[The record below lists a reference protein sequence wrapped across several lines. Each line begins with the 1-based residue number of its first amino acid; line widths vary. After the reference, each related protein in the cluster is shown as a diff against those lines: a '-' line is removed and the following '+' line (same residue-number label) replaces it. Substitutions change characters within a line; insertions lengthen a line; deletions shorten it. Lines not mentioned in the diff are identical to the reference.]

1 MIEHGSARRLGA
13 QVAVVPAREQ
23 IDGAHQDGVG
33 EQAPEGDGDP
43 GPSSGPGRSMT
54 TEQEED
60 GDHDDRVADEKE
72 QELGRGKRSGEIR
85 SEHGLQS
92 SSQTPVSDQNERHF
106 SGPEETEGAEQ
117 EGDVAERQR
126 QILIELETV
135 AQLQHPERDRQTGK
149 KEASGSVDRVGPA
162 VVAAGPKSQRRSQGY
177 DDQRDQVVE
186 AEKDKGVFHS
196 ESLRQGS
203 CRFTL
208 SGAGNDERKRGGT
221 MRWQG
226 RRESENVIDQTGGG
240 GGGGGRGRL
249 IGGGGVGTVVVV
261 GLLFFM
267 GYSPLQILDVVTG
280 GGGRQTSAPARQ
292 SGPSTAD
299 PDQKQFV
306 SVVLADTEE
315 VWSEL
320 FAQRGMTYQDPR
332 LVLFDGSVDSACGMA
347 DAAVGPFY
355 CPPDQNLYL
364 DLSFFGQLA
373 GELKAPGDFA
383 QAYVIGHEVGH
394 HVQNLTGV
402 LPKVNQAKA
411 GMSKEEANALQV
423 RVELQADYYAGV
435 WAHHAQRRFQ
445 ILEPGDI
452 EEALRAASSI
462 GDDTLQRKSRG
473 YVVPDS
479 FTHGTSEQ
487 RTRWFKRG
495 FERGD
500 WQGGDTFGARSL

>member
-1 MIEHGSARRLGA
+1 
-13 QVAVVPAREQ
+13 
-23 IDGAHQDGVG
+23 
-33 EQAPEGDGDP
+33 
-43 GPSSGPGRSMT
+43 
-54 TEQEED
+54 
-60 GDHDDRVADEKE
+60 
-72 QELGRGKRSGEIR
+72 
-85 SEHGLQS
+85 
-92 SSQTPVSDQNERHF
+92 
-106 SGPEETEGAEQ
+106 
-117 EGDVAERQR
+117 
-126 QILIELETV
+126 
-135 AQLQHPERDRQTGK
+135 
-149 KEASGSVDRVGPA
+149 
-162 VVAAGPKSQRRSQGY
+162 
-177 DDQRDQVVE
+177 
-186 AEKDKGVFHS
+186 
-196 ESLRQGS
+196 
-203 CRFTL
+203 
-208 SGAGNDERKRGGT
+208 

-249 IGGGGVGTVVVV
+249 IGGGGLGTVVVV
-261 GLLFFM
+261 GMLFLM
-267 GYSPLQILDVVTG
+267 GYSPLEILGVVTS
-280 GGGRQTSAPARQ
+280 GGGRQASAPAQQ

-299 PDQKQFV
+299 PEQKKFV
-306 SVVLADTEE
+306 SVVLADTED

-320 FAQRGMTYQDPR
+320 FAQKGMTYQDPH
-332 LVLFDGSVDSACGMA
+332 LVLFDGSVNSACGFA

-364 DLSFFGQLA
+364 DLTFFDQLA
-373 GELKAPGDFA
+373 GELNAPGDFA
-383 QAYVIGHEVGH
+383 QAYVVGHEVGH

-402 LPKVNQAKA
+402 LPKVQRAKA

-452 EEALRAASSI
+452 DEALRAASSI
-462 GDDTLQRKSRG
+462 GDDTLQQKSRG

-500 WQGGDTFGARSL
+500 WQGGDTFGASSL